1 MQIDE
6 YLTDDSVLKELGE
19 RLSHLR
25 LNRNLTQMEVAQK
38 AGITRPTVV
47 RIENGLP
54 TDFVSV
60 IRLFRA
66 LDLMSGIESLVPSQ
80 SVSPIQMASLEQK
93 QKRRRR
99 ARKPIKSQPE
109 ERGWKWGDE

>member
-1 MQIDE
+1 
-6 YLTDDSVLKELGE
+6 
-19 RLSHLR
+19 
-25 LNRNLTQMEVAQK
+25 MEVARK
-38 AGITRPTVV
+38 AGITLPTVV

-66 LDLMSGIESLVPSQ
+66 LDLMNGIESLVPSQ
-80 SVSPIQMASLEQK
+80 SVSPVQLAGMEQK
-93 QKRRRR
+93 QKRRQR
-99 ARKPIKSQPE
+99 ARKPIRAQPE